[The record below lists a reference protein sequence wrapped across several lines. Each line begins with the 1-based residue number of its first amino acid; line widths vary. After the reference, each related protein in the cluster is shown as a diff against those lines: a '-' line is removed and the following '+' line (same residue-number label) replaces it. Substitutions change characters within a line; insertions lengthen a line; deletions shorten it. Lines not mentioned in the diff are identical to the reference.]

1 MNTKFQKL
9 WESWIAE
16 VMTLCRVRIINSNKR
31 IDTKCKVYAIGMIV
45 FLLLT
50 GVAFG
55 ALFPEASEYLPGPVG
70 LLTAWTPC
78 LSADG
83 LQLFFASDLPGG
95 YGGNDLYV
103 SRRASIE
110 QTFGE
115 PENLGSMFNG
125 PGRDQSPNLS
135 YDGLELYFVSNRE
148 GGHGGMDIWVSR
160 RETIESPWQEP
171 ENLDPNINS
180 SSDEW
185 DPYLVNNGLTLY
197 FISSGGSHIW
207 YARRANRNEPWG
219 EPENLYDS
227 VDFANV
233 TYPIV
238 SEDELFILFASGRAG
253 GYGGVDLWTASR
265 SDSNEPFEDPRNL
278 GPQINTGYND
288 WGGFL
293 SRDNQWLI
301 FVRDGRLL
309 QARIMPIQ
317 MIPDLNSDLLVNFQ
331 DFSILAEHMGSES
344 EIYDISPPPLGDG
357 VINTKDLAGL
367 IYCWLRGY
375 QASDPNPPDGE
386 TGVSLIIDL
395 SWTAGFDT
403 ISHDVYFGTSDPPP
417 FIHNQTATTFNTNM
431 IGMMSYETP
440 YYWRIDEVSENGTT
454 VGNIWSFTTQS
465 NPPPPPP

>member
-1 MNTKFQKL
+1 M
-9 WESWIAE
+9 
-16 VMTLCRVRIINSNKR
+16 
-31 IDTKCKVYAIGMIV
+31 KCENIV
-45 FLLLT
+45 VVLIVLSLPA

-55 ALFPEASEYLPGPVG
+55 ALFPEASESLPGPVG
-70 LLTAWTPC
+70 LLTVGTPC

-83 LQLFFASDLPGG
+83 LQLFFASELPEG

-115 PENLGSMFNG
+115 PENLGPMFNG
-125 PGRDQSPNLS
+125 TGRDQSPNLS
-135 YDGLELYFVSNRE
+135 YDGLELYFVSDR
-148 GGHGGMDIWVSR
+148 GDGHGGMDIWVSR
-160 RETIESPWQEP
+160 RNTIESPWQEP

-180 SSDEW
+180 IGQEW

-197 FISSGGSHIW
+197 FFSDRAHPSGGSNIW
-207 YARRANRNEPWG
+207 YTRRTDMNEPWG

-227 VDFANV
+227 VDFAH
-233 TYPIV
+233 V
-238 SEDELFILFASGRAG
+238 SFPVVSDDELFILFASDRAG

-265 SDSNEPFEDPRNL
+265 TDTNEPFEDPRNL
-278 GPQINTGYND
+278 GPQINTEYFD

-317 MIPDLNSDLLVNFQ
+317 MIPDLNSDFFVNFQ
-331 DFSILAEHMGSES
+331 DFSILAQNMGSVS
-344 EIYDISPPPLGDG
+344 EIYDISPQPLGDG

-375 QASDPNPPDGE
+375 QASNPNPSDGAIDLDL
-386 TGVSLIIDL
+386 VLDL
-395 SWTAGFDT
+395 SWTAGFSVV
-403 ISHDVYFGTSDPPP
+403 SHDVYFGTSNPPP
-417 FIHNQTATTFNTNM
+417 FIHNQTHTTFNT
-431 IGMMSYETP
+431 GMMFFETT
-440 YYWRIDEVSENGTT
+440 YYWRIDEVSDLGTT
-454 VGNIWSFTTQS
+454 TGAVWKFTTTKII
-465 NPPPPPP
+465 PP